1 VCAGRAKSRDS
12 PRNLDLLVW
21 TLHRLE
27 SAARTSTVAE
37 PEVAPS
43 PVPLIVRVDIGFFI
57 SACSCFTQLRM
68 LRWRAKST
76 SCRVRSLRGLF
87 TGAPREGTGS
97 REAPAA
103 SCSPH
108 SGLNDGAQCK
118 DDTSEFNDECL
129 LLSFCKALELADCRA
144 SVAHF
149 WLVISVLYRA
159 GLECREVWHVMV
171 MALCNARAREDL
183 LVAMSPSE
191 RRMVV
196 TIHTYL
202 ALCYCHD
209 GHLPLRVWHEEL
221 FAGYCDLHQ
230 LLAAVNRL
238 WALGDFHI
246 AVSTSSLKQQ
256 AIHLGVPTLEADP
269 WCA

>member
-1 VCAGRAKSRDS
+1 
-12 PRNLDLLVW
+12 
-21 TLHRLE
+21 
-27 SAARTSTVAE
+27 
-37 PEVAPS
+37 
-43 PVPLIVRVDIGFFI
+43 
-57 SACSCFTQLRM
+57 M

-87 TGAPREGTGS
+87 KGGPRDDPGS
-97 REAPAA
+97 CDAPAA
-103 SCSPH
+103 PCSPD
-108 SGLNDGAQCK
+108 SGLKNGAQCK
-118 DDTSEFNDECL
+118 NTTGEFDDECL
-129 LLSFCKALELADCRA
+129 LLSFCRALDLADCRT

-149 WLVISVLYRA
+149 WLVIGVLYRA

-196 TIHTYL
+196 TIHAYL

-238 WALGDFHI
+238 WALSDFHI
-246 AVSTSSLKQQ
+246 AVPAASIKQQ
-256 AIHLGVPTLEADP
+256 AIHLGVPPLEADP
-269 WCA
+269 WCM